1 MNRNI
6 LLVEPAYKTKFPPLG
21 LMKISTYHKT
31 IGDNVHFVK
40 GWNHD
45 ILYTSWDRIYIT
57 TLFTYHWKVTVDT
70 IKWYKELVK
79 GDISRIYVGGIM
91 AGLMRQELWKETG
104 INQIVKGTLGS
115 SKCIGDNNSYV
126 IDEMIP
132 DYSLYNGIQHKY
144 TLLDSYFGYSTRGCP
159 NRCPFCGVHELE
171 PEFIDYK
178 GIKPYIE
185 KIDDAFGK
193 KQHLILFDN
202 NILAS
207 RHFDRLINDLLDIGF
222 QKDARINKKLR
233 HVDFNQGV
241 DVRLINEE
249 HYRLLSK
256 IAINPLRI
264 AFDSLKL
271 RKIYEKKVKLAARY
285 GIEHLSNYILYNY
298 KDSPEEFWQ
307 RLKINIDLNK
317 ELGLKIYSYPMK
329 YIPLNSKD
337 RSYISEPSWNWQFIR
352 GVQRILNVLRGSVMP
367 GEDFFNR
374 AFGSNSNEFM
384 TILYMPE
391 SILMNRGREPK
402 NEEYDWYN
410 RFAKLTNNE
419 KKELLALLC
428 ENRTRKKLSIAVA
441 GVRNKKLSDI
451 LDYYL
456 PDYNLP
462 LFEEYD

>member
-21 LMKISTYHKT
+21 LMKLSTYHKT
-31 IGDNVHFVK
+31 IGDNVYFAK

-45 ILYTSWDRIYIT
+45 VEYISWDRIYIT
-57 TLFTYHWKVTVDT
+57 TLFTYHWKTTTET

-79 GDISRIYVGGIM
+79 GDIDKIFIGGIM
-91 AGLMRQELWKETG
+91 AGLMSEELWKETG
-104 INQIVKGTLGS
+104 VNQIIKGTLS
-115 SKCIGDNNSYV
+115 SARLIADNNQHV

-132 DYSLYNGIQHKY
+132 DYSLFDGVQHKY

-159 NRCPFCGVHELE
+159 NRCPFCGVHKLE
-171 PEFIDYK
+171 PVFIDYK
-178 GIKPYIE
+178 GIKPYLK
-185 KIDDAFGK
+185 KIDDSFGK

-207 RHFDRLINDLLDIGF
+207 NRFELLINDLLDVGF
-222 QKDARINKKLR
+222 HKDARINNRLR

-249 HYRLLSK
+249 HFRLLSK
-256 IAINPLRI
+256 IPIHPLRI
-264 AFDSLKL
+264 AFDSLRL
-271 RKIYEKKVKLAARY
+271 RNTYEKKIKLAAKY

-298 KDSPEEFWQ
+298 NDSPEDFWQ
-307 RLKINIDLNK
+307 RLKINIELNK

-329 YIPLNSKD
+329 YIPLNAKD
-337 RSYISEPSWNWQFIR
+337 RSFINEPAWNWQFIR
-352 GVQRILNVLRGSVMP
+352 GVQRILNVMRGSVMP
-367 GEDFFNR
+367 GDDFFYR
-374 AFGSNSNEFM
+374 AFGSSTDEFI

-391 SILMNRGREPK
+391 SILMNRGRKPK
-402 NEEYDWYN
+402 TEEIEWYSK
-410 RFAKLTNNE
+410 FSELTNNE
-419 KKELLALLC
+419 KKELLIILC
-428 ENRTRKKLSIAVA
+428 ENRTKSKLAKAISRI
-441 GVRNKKLSDI
+441 NNMKLADI

-462 LFEEYD
+462 LFDYN